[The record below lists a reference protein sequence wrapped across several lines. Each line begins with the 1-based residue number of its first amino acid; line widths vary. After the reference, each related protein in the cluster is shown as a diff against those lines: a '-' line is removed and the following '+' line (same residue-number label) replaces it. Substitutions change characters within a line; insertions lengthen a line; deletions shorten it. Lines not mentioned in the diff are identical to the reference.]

1 MKHILT
7 ILILLGFMSV
17 ASAEAWT
24 HNNTVIPDSCLTT
37 PLASGDYYES
47 YYDHYVGIPVA
58 SSHWED
64 ENFMK
69 FLFNIGLYIGKEI
82 PINDSYETF
91 WYETVSVTKDLS
103 NCMNNPSN
111 MHMDG
116 YNINKTLDVKL
127 CDELAP
133 NINEKCSSIVQI
145 THTSNSRIPFYY
157 ETIYGLYEMDDK
169 VLIIPLQNIER

>member
-1 MKHILT
+1 MKHILS
-7 ILILLGFMSV
+7 ILILLGFMSL

-103 NCMNNPSN
+103 NCMNNPSY
-111 MHMDG
+111 MDG
-116 YNINKTLDVKL
+116 YNINKTLDIKL

-157 ETIYGLYEMDDK
+157 ETIYGLYEIDDK